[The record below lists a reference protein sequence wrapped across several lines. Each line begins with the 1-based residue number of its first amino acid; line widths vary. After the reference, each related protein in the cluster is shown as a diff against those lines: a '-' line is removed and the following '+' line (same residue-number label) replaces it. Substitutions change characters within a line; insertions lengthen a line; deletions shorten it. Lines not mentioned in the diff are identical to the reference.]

1 MGHTRLVRLP
11 GTRKWSAVVGLLE
24 SGAPDATV
32 LSATA
37 TAAERDLAAA
47 ARNPVFVE
55 AVRLLCQIPMA
66 ARSDNFAA
74 SLRHEGLDAGAAP
87 GLLDIV
93 MAASQ
98 KLDEARAGMRSA
110 DDFAEL
116 SARALVSTISDTFGS
131 ALPGLLDPDPEHL
144 RIEVRKFATPEGFQR
159 LSRTFFDKLLDATL
173 RYWLDRALPK
183 QTGEG
188 RRFRTMGDRGA
199 FDAAMSQYVSEATR
213 IIKEFSRGWYAKVA
227 VSGQSVP
234 SDRAAAFGHVA
245 FKKIGEELRRKCD
258 ADD

>member
-11 GTRKWSAVVGLLE
+11 GSRKWRDVTGLLE
-24 SGAPDATV
+24 TGAPDDAV

-37 TAAERDLAAA
+37 IAVERDLADA

-66 ARSDNFAA
+66 ARSDSFAA

-87 GLLDIV
+87 NLLDIV
-93 MAASQ
+93 LAASL
-98 KLDEARAGMRSA
+98 KLDEVKASTRFTN
-110 DDFAEL
+110 DFAEL

-131 ALPGLLDPDPEHL
+131 ALPGLLEPDPENL
-144 RIEVRKFATPEGFQR
+144 RIEVRKFATPEGFQH
-159 LSRTFFDKLLDATL
+159 LSRTFFDKLLNATL
-173 RYWLDRALPK
+173 RYWLDRALPA

-188 RRFRTMGDRGA
+188 RRFRTIGDRAA

-213 IIKEFSRGWYAKVA
+213 IIKEFSRGWYGKVA
-227 VSGQSVP
+227 VSGRSIP
-234 SDRAAAFGHVA
+234 ADRAAAFSHVA
-245 FKKIGEELRRKCD
+245 FKKIGEELRRKRG